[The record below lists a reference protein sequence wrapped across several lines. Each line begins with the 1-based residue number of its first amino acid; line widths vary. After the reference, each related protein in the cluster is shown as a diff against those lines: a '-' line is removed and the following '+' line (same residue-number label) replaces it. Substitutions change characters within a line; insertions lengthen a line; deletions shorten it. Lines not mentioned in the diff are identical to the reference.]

1 MILGSAAAV
10 VLHPESYMEK
20 ESEPSQA
27 QPAPEEPVKSIEDD
41 GKGDGKSEAPATGG
55 IPEELWK
62 VMMDVVLAIYEVREA
77 E

>member
-1 MILGSAAAV
+1 M
-10 VLHPESYMEK
+10 VLPKPFMEK
-20 ESEPSQA
+20 ESDPSQA

-41 GKGDGKSEAPATGG
+41 GKGDGKSEAPTTEG

>member
-1 MILGSAAAV
+1 MILHCAAV
-10 VLHPESYMEK
+10 VALLSEPFMEK
-20 ESEPSQA
+20 ESESSQA
-27 QPAPEEPVKSIEDD
+27 QPDPEEPVKSIEDD
-41 GKGDGKSEAPATGG
+41 GKGDGKSEAPATQG